1 MSRSRKKVP
10 IVTST
15 PKIDKDTAH
24 KKVRH
29 FIRTELNK
37 PEPDE
42 VKIEFDTTDLGEEEW
57 GTKIDWSGTDF
68 EDKSLRK

>member
-24 KKVRH
+24 KKV
-29 FIRTELNK
+29 
-37 PEPDE
+37 
-42 VKIEFDTTDLGEEEW
+42 EENV
-57 GTKIDWSGTDF
+57 T
-68 EDKSLRK
+68 